1 MFSIFNLNVAGI
13 CNMKL
18 WIWGMGKKKT
28 SDSVVYMIPSEK
40 RQFCLF
46 ASTIK
51 NKPGEFTPQTSG

>member
-1 MFSIFNLNVAGI
+1 
-13 CNMKL
+13 MKL

-46 ASTIK
+46 ASTLK